1 MSPFP
6 VNHTF
11 PSLFLVIKGKSMKD
25 NKNLLLF
32 LQELIYGLV
41 DFISEK
47 EYKEF
52 VFDSLKLS
60 RQELDKESGFCPD
73 DLYSRLENMDEQDIL
88 TFQELD
94 KKTNP
99 LVWNCIANF
108 FVLVCHYSYI
118 ASEEIYLPQTI
129 ESVDE
134 DILEVL
140 SLSYKQIL
148 AENRELISQITGP
161 EIEGYFKDELVKN
174 YFGPLFLSDE
184 NE

>member
-1 MSPFP
+1 
-6 VNHTF
+6 
-11 PSLFLVIKGKSMKD
+11 MKD

-60 RQELDKESGFCPD
+60 KQELDKESGFCPD
-73 DLYSRLENMDEQDIL
+73 DLYNRLENMDEQDIL
-88 TFQELD
+88 TFQVLD

-99 LVWNCIANF
+99 LVWNCSANF

-134 DILEVL
+134 DTLEVL
-140 SLSYKQIL
+140 SLNYKQIL
-148 AENRELISQITGP
+148 AENRKLISQITGP
-161 EIEGYFKDELVKN
+161 ELEGYLKDELVKN
-174 YFGPLFLSDE
+174 YFGSLFLSDE

>member
-1 MSPFP
+1 M
-6 VNHTF
+6 N
-11 PSLFLVIKGKSMKD
+11 D
-25 NKNLLLF
+25 NRDLLRF

-41 DFISEK
+41 DLISEK
-47 EYKEF
+47 EYQEF

-60 RQELDKESGFCPD
+60 KQELDKESGFCPD
-73 DLYSRLENMDEQDIL
+73 ILYNRLENMDEQDIL

-134 DILEVL
+134 DTLAVL
-140 SLSYKQIL
+140 ALSYKQIL
-148 AENRELISQITGP
+148 SENSELISQISGP
-161 EIEGYFKDELVKN
+161 EIEGYLKDELVKN

>member
-1 MSPFP
+1 MPRFS
-6 VNHTF
+6 VDHQV
-11 PSLFLVIKGKSMKD
+11 SFLVIEGKLMND
-25 NKNLLLF
+25 NRNLLRF

-41 DFISEK
+41 NLISEK
-47 EYKEF
+47 DYQEF
-52 VFDSLKLS
+52 VLDSLKLAKL
-60 RQELDKESGFCPD
+60 ELDKESDFCPD
-73 DLYSRLENMDEQDIL
+73 LLYSRLENMDELDIL
-88 TFQELD
+88 TFQVLD

-134 DILEVL
+134 DILEIL
-140 SLSYKQIL
+140 SLTYKQIL

-161 EIEGYFKDELVKN
+161 EIEGYLKDELVKN
-174 YFGPLFLSDE
+174 YFGSLFLSDE

>member
-1 MSPFP
+1 MPRFS
-6 VNHTF
+6 VDHQV
-11 PSLFLVIKGKSMKD
+11 SFLVIKGKSM
-25 NKNLLLF
+25 NENRNLLRF

-41 DFISEK
+41 DLISEK
-47 EYKEF
+47 EYQEF
-52 VFDSLKLS
+52 VLDSLKLS
-60 RQELDKESGFCPD
+60 KQELDKESDFCPD
-73 DLYSRLENMDEQDIL
+73 ILYNRLENIDEQDIL
-88 TFQELD
+88 TFQVLD

>member
-1 MSPFP
+1 M
-6 VNHTF
+6 N
-11 PSLFLVIKGKSMKD
+11 D
-25 NKNLLLF
+25 NRDLLRF
-32 LQELIYGLV
+32 LQELMYGLV
-41 DFISEK
+41 DLISEK

-60 RQELDKESGFCPD
+60 KQELDKESGFCPD
-73 DLYSRLENMDEQDIL
+73 DLYNRLENIDEQDIL
-88 TFQELD
+88 TFQVLD

-161 EIEGYFKDELVKN
+161 ELEGYLKDDLVKN

>member
-47 EYKEF
+47 EYK
-52 VFDSLKLS
+52 DSLKLS

-134 DILEVL
+134 DILEAL
-140 SLSYKQIL
+140 SSSYKQIL
-148 AENRELISQITGP
+148 AENRELISQISGP
-161 EIEGYFKDELVKN
+161 EIEGYLKDELVKN
-174 YFGPLFLSDE
+174 YFGSLFLSDE

>member
-1 MSPFP
+1 VPRFS
-6 VNHTF
+6 VDHQV
-11 PSLFLVIKGKSMKD
+11 SFLVIKGNSM
-25 NKNLLLF
+25 NENRNLLRF

-41 DFISEK
+41 DRISEK
-47 EYKEF
+47 EYQEF
-52 VFDSLKLS
+52 VLDSLKLS
-60 RQELDKESGFCPD
+60 KQELDKESDFCPD
-73 DLYSRLENMDEQDIL
+73 LLYSGLENMDELDIL

-118 ASEEIYLPQTI
+118 ASEEVYLPQTI
-129 ESVDE
+129 ESADE
-134 DILEVL
+134 DILEAL
-140 SLSYKQIL
+140 SSSYKQIL

-161 EIEGYFKDELVKN
+161 EIEGYLKDELVKK

-184 NE
+184 N

>member
-1 MSPFP
+1 M
-6 VNHTF
+6 N
-11 PSLFLVIKGKSMKD
+11 D
-25 NKNLLLF
+25 NRNLLRF

-41 DFISEK
+41 DRISEK

-52 VFDSLKLS
+52 VVESLKLS
-60 RQELDKESGFCPD
+60 KQELDKEGGFCPD
-73 DLYSRLENMDEQDIL
+73 ILYNRLENMDEQDIL
-88 TFQELD
+88 TFQVLD

-108 FVLVCHYSYI
+108 YVLVCHYSYF

-129 ESVDE
+129 ECVDE

-148 AENRELISQITGP
+148 AENREHISQISGP
-161 EIEGYFKDELVKN
+161 EIEEYLKDELVKK

>member
-1 MSPFP
+1 
-6 VNHTF
+6 
-11 PSLFLVIKGKSMKD
+11 MKD

-60 RQELDKESGFCPD
+60 KQELDKESDFCPD
-73 DLYSRLENMDEQDIL
+73 ILYNRLENMDEQDIL

-129 ESVDE
+129 ECVDE
-134 DILEVL
+134 DILEAL
-140 SLSYKQIL
+140 SSSYKQIL
-148 AENRELISQITGP
+148 AENREHISQITGP
-161 EIEGYFKDELVKN
+161 EIEEYLKDELVKK
-174 YFGPLFLSDE
+174 YFGSLFISDE
-184 NE
+184 NG

>member
-1 MSPFP
+1 
-6 VNHTF
+6 
-11 PSLFLVIKGKSMKD
+11 MKD

-60 RQELDKESGFCPD
+60 KQELDKESGFCPD
-73 DLYSRLENMDEQDIL
+73 DLYNRLENMDEQDIL
-88 TFQELD
+88 TFQMLD

-108 FVLVCHYSYI
+108 FVLVCHYSYM
-118 ASEEIYLPQTI
+118 ASGEVYLPQTI

-134 DILEVL
+134 DTLEVL

-148 AENRELISQITGP
+148 SENSELISQISET
-161 EIEGYFKDELVKN
+161 EIKGYLKDDLIKN

-184 NE
+184 NG

>member
-1 MSPFP
+1 M
-6 VNHTF
+6 N
-11 PSLFLVIKGKSMKD
+11 D
-25 NKNLLLF
+25 NRNLLRF

-41 DFISEK
+41 NLISEK
-47 EYKEF
+47 DYQEF
-52 VFDSLKLS
+52 VLDSLKLAKL
-60 RQELDKESGFCPD
+60 ELDKESDFCPD
-73 DLYSRLENMDEQDIL
+73 LLYSRLENMDELDIL
-88 TFQELD
+88 TFQVLD

-134 DILEVL
+134 DILEIL
-140 SLSYKQIL
+140 SLTYKQIL

-161 EIEGYFKDELVKN
+161 EIEGYLKDELVKN
-174 YFGPLFLSDE
+174 YFGSLFLSDE

>member
-1 MSPFP
+1 MPRFS
-6 VNHTF
+6 VDHQV
-11 PSLFLVIKGKSMKD
+11 SFLVIKGNSM
-25 NKNLLLF
+25 NENRNLLRF

-60 RQELDKESGFCPD
+60 KQELDKQSGFCPD
-73 DLYSRLENMDEQDIL
+73 DLYNRLENMDEQDIL

-134 DILEVL
+134 DILEAL
-140 SLSYKQIL
+140 SSSYKQIL

-161 EIEGYFKDELVKN
+161 EIEGYLKDELVKKC
-174 YFGPLFLSDE
+174 FGPLFLSDE
-184 NE
+184 N

>member
-1 MSPFP
+1 M
-6 VNHTF
+6 N
-11 PSLFLVIKGKSMKD
+11 D
-25 NKNLLLF
+25 NRNLLRF
-32 LQELIYGLV
+32 LQELMYGLV
-41 DFISEK
+41 DLISEK
-47 EYKEF
+47 EYQEF
-52 VFDSLKLS
+52 VLDSLKLS
-60 RQELDKESGFCPD
+60 KQELDKESDFCPD
-73 DLYSRLENMDEQDIL
+73 ILYNRLENIDEQDIL
-88 TFQELD
+88 TFQVLD

-148 AENRELISQITGP
+148 AENRELIPQITGP
-161 EIEGYFKDELVKN
+161 ELEGYLKDDLVKN

>member
-1 MSPFP
+1 M
-6 VNHTF
+6 N
-11 PSLFLVIKGKSMKD
+11 D
-25 NKNLLLF
+25 NRDLLRF

-41 DFISEK
+41 DLISEK
-47 EYKEF
+47 EYQEF
-52 VFDSLKLS
+52 VLDSLKLS
-60 RQELDKESGFCPD
+60 KQELDKESGFCPD
-73 DLYSRLENMDEQDIL
+73 LLYSRLENIDELDILTFQELDIL

-134 DILEVL
+134 NILEVL

-161 EIEGYFKDELVKN
+161 EIDGYLKDELVKN
-174 YFGPLFLSDE
+174 YFGSLFLSDE

>member
-1 MSPFP
+1 M
-6 VNHTF
+6 N
-11 PSLFLVIKGKSMKD
+11 D
-25 NKNLLLF
+25 NRDLLRF

-41 DFISEK
+41 DLISEK
-47 EYKEF
+47 EYQEF

-60 RQELDKESGFCPD
+60 KQELDKESGFCPD
-73 DLYSRLENMDEQDIL
+73 ILYNRLENMDEQDIL

-129 ESVDE
+129 ESADE
-134 DILEVL
+134 DILEAL
-140 SLSYKQIL
+140 SSSYKQIL
-148 AENRELISQITGP
+148 AENSEFISQITGP
-161 EIEGYFKDELVKN
+161 EIEGYLKDELVKN
-174 YFGPLFLSDE
+174 YFGSLFLSDE

>member
-1 MSPFP
+1 MPRFS
-6 VNHTF
+6 VDHQV
-11 PSLFLVIKGKSMKD
+11 SFLVIKGNSM
-25 NKNLLLF
+25 NENRNLLHF

-41 DFISEK
+41 DCISEK
-47 EYKEF
+47 EYQEF
-52 VFDSLKLS
+52 VLDSLKLS
-60 RQELDKESGFCPD
+60 KQELDKESGFCPD
-73 DLYSRLENMDEQDIL
+73 LLYSRLENMDELDIL
-88 TFQELD
+88 TFQVLD

-118 ASEEIYLPQTI
+118 ASEENYLPQTI

-161 EIEGYFKDELVKN
+161 ELEGYLKDDLVKN

>member
-1 MSPFP
+1 
-6 VNHTF
+6 
-11 PSLFLVIKGKSMKD
+11 MKD

-60 RQELDKESGFCPD
+60 KQELDKESGFCPD
-73 DLYSRLENMDEQDIL
+73 DLYNRLENMDEQDIL
-88 TFQELD
+88 TFQMLD

-99 LVWNCIANF
+99 LVWNCIANL
-108 FVLVCHYSYI
+108 FVLVCHYSYM
-118 ASEEIYLPQTI
+118 ASGEVYLPQTI

-134 DILEVL
+134 DILEAL
-140 SLSYKQIL
+140 SSSYKQIL
-148 AENRELISQITGP
+148 AENRELISQISGP
-161 EIEGYFKDELVKN
+161 EIEGYLKDELVKN

>member
-1 MSPFP
+1 M
-6 VNHTF
+6 N
-11 PSLFLVIKGKSMKD
+11 D
-25 NKNLLLF
+25 NRNLLRF

-41 DFISEK
+41 DLISEK
-47 EYKEF
+47 EYQEF
-52 VFDSLKLS
+52 VLDSLELS
-60 RQELDKESGFCPD
+60 KQKLDKESGFCPD
-73 DLYSRLENMDEQDIL
+73 LLYSRLENMDELDIL
-88 TFQELD
+88 TFQVLD

-134 DILEVL
+134 DTLAALV
-140 SLSYKQIL
+140 LSYKQIL
-148 AENRELISQITGP
+148 SENSELISQISET
-161 EIEGYFKDELVKN
+161 EIKGYLKDELVKN

-184 NE
+184 NR

>member
-1 MSPFP
+1 M
-6 VNHTF
+6 N
-11 PSLFLVIKGKSMKD
+11 D
-25 NKNLLLF
+25 NRNLLRF
-32 LQELIYGLV
+32 LQELMYGLV
-41 DFISEK
+41 DLISEK
-47 EYKEF
+47 EYQEF
-52 VFDSLKLS
+52 FLDSLKLS
-60 RQELDKESGFCPD
+60 KQELYKESDFCPD
-73 DLYSRLENMDEQDIL
+73 ILYNRLENIDEQDIL
-88 TFQELD
+88 TFQVLD

-161 EIEGYFKDELVKN
+161 ELEGYLKYDLVKN

>member
-1 MSPFP
+1 ME
-6 VNHTF
+6 
-11 PSLFLVIKGKSMKD
+11 GKLMND
-25 NKNLLLF
+25 NRNLLRF
-32 LQELIYGLV
+32 LQELMYGLV
-41 DFISEK
+41 DLISEK
-47 EYKEF
+47 EYQEF
-52 VFDSLKLS
+52 VLDSLKLS
-60 RQELDKESGFCPD
+60 KQELDKESDFCPD
-73 DLYSRLENMDEQDIL
+73 ILYNRLENIDEQDIL
-88 TFQELD
+88 TFQVLD

-148 AENRELISQITGP
+148 AENREFISQITGP
-161 EIEGYFKDELVKN
+161 ELEGYLKDDLVKN